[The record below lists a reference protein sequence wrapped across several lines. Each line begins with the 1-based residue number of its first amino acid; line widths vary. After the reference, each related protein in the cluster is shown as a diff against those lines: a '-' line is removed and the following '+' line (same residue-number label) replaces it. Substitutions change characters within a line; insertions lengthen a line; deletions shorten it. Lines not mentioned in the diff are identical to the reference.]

1 MNILYVDKKVVTW
14 VIKCTNIVYD
24 EGMRV
29 SWGKKQDYLGM
40 DLNLSV
46 PGEVRVTMVD
56 YLKKVI
62 TNLPE
67 EIMETPPTPTGRH
80 MFELYPDE
88 ERNLLDK

>member
-1 MNILYVDKKVVTW
+1 MKSVHDKVIRVAW
-14 VIKCTNIVYD
+14 V
-24 EGMRV
+24 
-29 SWGKKQDYLGM
+29 KKHNYLGM

-62 TNLPE
+62 PHLPE

-80 MFELYPDE
+80 IFELYPDK